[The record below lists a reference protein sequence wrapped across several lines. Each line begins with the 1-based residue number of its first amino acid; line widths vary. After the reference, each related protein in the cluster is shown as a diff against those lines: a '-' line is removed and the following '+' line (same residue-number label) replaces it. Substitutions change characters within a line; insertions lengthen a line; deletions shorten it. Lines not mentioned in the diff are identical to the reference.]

1 MANKNPK
8 NAKKHQRIIIY
19 GFMASGKTTVGRMV
33 AKKLSL
39 SFYDTDI
46 EFEKKYGSIKKF
58 VEEKGI
64 RRFRK
69 LEKKI
74 LSSVLKKKNCVI
86 STGGGIVP
94 SGKEG
99 NLEFFIMVPWKRLFK
114 RLKKGESKRPL
125 LKDLYK
131 NKDKVK
137 KLYEKRLKK
146 YLKAENV
153 LKDRTIKELSD
164 KISKIW
170 KSR

>member
-1 MANKNPK
+1 MANKNK
-8 NAKKHQRIIIY
+8 QKAKKYQRIIIY
-19 GFMASGKTTVGRMV
+19 GFMTSGKTTVGKMV
-33 AKKLSL
+33 ARKLKL

-46 EFEKKYGSIKKF
+46 EFEKKYGPIKKF

-69 LEKKI
+69 IEKKI
-74 LSSVLKKKNCVI
+74 LLSVLKKKNCVI
-86 STGGGIVP
+86 SAGGGIFP
-94 SGKEG
+94 SGKKE

-125 LKDLYK
+125 LKDLNK
-131 NKDKVK
+131 NKDKIK

-153 LKDRTIKELSD
+153 LKDITIKALSD
-164 KISKIW
+164 KIEKIW